1 MSHVMKIL
9 KHGAAAAAMAAAS
22 LAATATFASA
32 SVTPDPYGTA
42 VGSGSFTGDSS
53 VGSST
58 CTLSNLVA
66 DAHGT
71 RRGANV
77 KIRGFDASCAGV
89 ITAARYDRKIRF
101 RIRHGAVT
109 GTISIVITN
118 VLGGQCRYRG
128 QVTGTVARGAG
139 TVTATGTVTLHRT
152 LIAPCAPDSRATLI
166 VSFPGA
172 GFSW

>member
-1 MSHVMKIL
+1 MTTL
-9 KHGAAAAAMAAAS
+9 RHGA
-22 LAATATFASA
+22 LAAVTAIAALTLTATVASA
-32 SVTPDPYGTA
+32 SVTPDPYRTSA
-42 VGSGSFTGDSS
+42 GSGSFTGDSA

-66 DAHGT
+66 DARGT
-71 RRGANV
+71 RRGATV
-77 KIRGFDASCAGV
+77 KIRGFDAACAGV

-118 VLGGQCRYRG
+118 VLGGQCRYSG
-128 QVTGTVARGAG
+128 PVSGTIARGAG
-139 TVTATGTVTLHRT
+139 TVSATGTVTLGRT
-152 LIAPCAPDSRATLI
+152 LVSPCAPDSRASLS

-172 GFSW
+172 SFGW